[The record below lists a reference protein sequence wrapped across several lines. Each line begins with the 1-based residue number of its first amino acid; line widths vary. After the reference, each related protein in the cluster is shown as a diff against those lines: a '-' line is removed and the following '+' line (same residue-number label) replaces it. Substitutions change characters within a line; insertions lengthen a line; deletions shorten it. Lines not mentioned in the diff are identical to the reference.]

1 MLNLTKY
8 EKYILIFLLFTG
20 LLGVG
25 LLYGKKST
33 DADSVNIPQIE
44 EISIVNINT
53 ATEDELVSLKG
64 VGPALASRI
73 VEYRRENGNFAR
85 KADLEKVKGIGPS
98 KLEKIIDSIRVK

>member
-8 EKYILIFLLFTG
+8 EKYILVFLLFTG

-33 DADSVNIPQIE
+33 AADSVDMPRVE

-64 VGPALASRI
+64 IGPALAARI

-85 KADLEKVKGIGPS
+85 TEDLEKVKGIGPA
-98 KLEKIIDSIRVK
+98 KFEKITDQITIE

>member
-33 DADSVNIPQIE
+33 AADSAGMPRIE
-44 EISIVNINT
+44 EISVVNINT

-64 VGPALASRI
+64 IGPALAARI
-73 VEYRRENGNFAR
+73 VEYRRENGNFAS
-85 KADLEKVKGIGPS
+85 KEGLAEVKGIGPA
-98 KLEKIIDSIRVK
+98 KLEKIKDQITIK